1 MTAAFA
7 FEQPWLLLL
16 LPLALLPLWPT
27 RRDVLPFASIAWLPA
42 DGAGRLARLLWTAF
56 AMLALAALVIALAG
70 PGRPETLVERTGRGA
85 EIIVLMDRSRSMDDR
100 MLPSNWHDLDPNDRL
115 THMDSGPPKAQMA
128 RDLLAKFVAQRA
140 DDRFSLMLFS
150 TRPLSIV
157 PFTQNDAVVQAGIA
171 AGGVGPGLA
180 DTEVGPALLAA
191 IGQFGQRA
199 YSGSRIILL
208 VSDGGSDLS
217 EATRDRIRNAL
228 ARNRVALYWIYL
240 RRYSSPRLDDPDAA
254 RAGAPEAALHR
265 FFQTLHTPY
274 RAYQAEEPQE
284 LAKAVADV
292 GREQNSPLDF
302 SELVPRT
309 SYAAYFLWAAVF
321 SCAMLLL
328 YRSLSL
334 RSWQ

>member
-7 FEQPWLLLL
+7 FERPWLLLL

-27 RRDVLPFASIAWLPA
+27 RRDVLPFAAIAWLPI
-42 DGAGRLARLLWTAF
+42 DSVGRIARLLWIAF
-56 AMLALAALVIALAG
+56 AMLALATLVIALAE
-70 PGRPETLVERTGRGA
+70 PGRPETVVERTGRGA
-85 EIIVLMDRSRSMDDR
+85 EIVVLMDRSRSMDDR
-100 MLPSNWHDLDPNDRL
+100 MLPSNWHELDPNDRMANL
-115 THMDSGPPKAQMA
+115 DSGPPKAQMA

-140 DDRFSLMLFS
+140 DDRFSLMFFS
-150 TRPLSIV
+150 TRPLSVV
-157 PFTQNDAVVQAGIA
+157 PFTQHDAVVQSGIA

-191 IGQFGQRA
+191 IAQFDHRA

-217 EATRDRIRNAL
+217 EATRERIRNAL

-240 RRYSSPRLDDPDAA
+240 RRYSSPKLDDADAA
-254 RAGAPEAALHR
+254 RAGAPEATLHR

-274 RAYQAEEPQE
+274 RAYQAEEPE
-284 LAKAVADV
+284 DLAKAVADV
-292 GREQNSPLDF
+292 GREQNAPLDF
-302 SELVPRT
+302 TELTPRT
-309 SYAAYFLWAAVF
+309 RYAPYFLWTAVF
-321 SCAMLLL
+321 SCLVLLL
-328 YRSLSL
+328 YRSLTL